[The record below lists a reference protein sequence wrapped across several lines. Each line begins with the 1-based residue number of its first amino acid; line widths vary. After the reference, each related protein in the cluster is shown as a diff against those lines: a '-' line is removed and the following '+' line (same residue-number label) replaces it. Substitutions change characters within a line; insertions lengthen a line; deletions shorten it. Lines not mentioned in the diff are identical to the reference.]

1 MPGSRVLGTCFV
13 ASWFLVVFSSALI
26 LVVFSCVSDSVD
38 GTQKGACQAP
48 YLNIVVATA
57 PDKSGPRLPSAIRVK
72 GRAIYAS
79 YVVVCLGYV
88 SS

>member
-1 MPGSRVLGTCFV
+1 MLGTCFV

-26 LVVFSCVSDSVD
+26 VVVFSCVSDSVD

>member
-38 GTQKGACQAP
+38 GTQKGA
-48 YLNIVVATA
+48 
-57 PDKSGPRLPSAIRVK
+57 
-72 GRAIYAS
+72 
-79 YVVVCLGYV
+79 
-88 SS
+88 

>member
-1 MPGSRVLGTCFV
+1 MPGARVLGTCFV
-13 ASWFLVVFSSALI
+13 ASWF